1 MKHSSLTRFAKK
13 FFNSRRIVKV
23 SSLVVGISCLFLFQ
37 NCENFGAFV
46 SFDDLSSTDPHKDS
60 WMPVYGLEVKNGE
73 WVKVE
78 AEVEEKLRLSD
89 RHYVTS
95 KLASIAIHGNEESA
109 ANIAIRNRLNSF
121 IRREVQNFGGPCNY
135 SNPER
140 LPVSNTGF
148 VNCNGLNLADVL
160 VDVIPT
166 ANVYRSSI
174 KKAAC
179 DYIASNASAQANIRA
194 HIANIA
200 PLVESESVPY
210 LAHQLFYLG
219 QQPRRRTMA
228 SLENLYSEASGSNNL
243 REINDDGVKLL
254 TLALC
259 HSNGWESP

>member
-1 MKHSSLTRFAKK
+1 MKSS
-13 FFNSRRIVKV
+13 IVTDFVQKLFKSHKLLKA
-23 SSLVVGISCLFLFQ
+23 SSLVVGLSCLFLFQ

-46 SFDDLSSTDPHKDS
+46 SFDQLSSTDPHQDS

-89 RHYVTS
+89 RHYVNS
-95 KLASIAIHGNEESA
+95 KLASIAIHGNEDSA
-109 ANIAIRNRLNSF
+109 TNVAIQNRLNSF
-121 IRREVQNFGGPCNY
+121 VGREVRNFGGPCNY

-140 LPVSNTGF
+140 LPISATTF
-148 VNCNGLNLADVL
+148 ATCNGLNISDVL
-160 VDVIPT
+160 VDVIPS
-166 ANVYRSSI
+166 ANVYRSAI

-179 DYIASNASAQANIRA
+179 DYIASNASVQANIKT

-200 PLVESESVPY
+200 PLVGSESVPY
-210 LAHQLFYLG
+210 IAHQLFYLG

-228 SLENLYSEASGSNNL
+228 SLEDLYTEASGSNNL
-243 REINDDGVKLL
+243 REINDEGVKLL

>member
-1 MKHSSLTRFAKK
+1 MKNSSFTNLAKK
-13 FFNSRRIVKV
+13 LFNTHRMLKA
-23 SSLVVGISCLFLFQ
+23 SSLVVGLSCLFLFQ

-46 SFDDLSSTDPHKDS
+46 SFNDLSSTDPHKDS

-89 RHYVTS
+89 RHYINS
-95 KLASIAIHGNEESA
+95 KLASIAIQGDENSA
-109 ANIAIRNRLNSF
+109 TNIAIRNRLNSF
-121 IRREVQNFGGPCNY
+121 IGREVRNFGGPCSY

-140 LPVSNTGF
+140 LPISNTGF
-148 VNCNGLNLADVL
+148 AVCNGLNLADVL
-160 VDVIPT
+160 VDVIPS
-166 ANVYRSSI
+166 ANVYRSAI

-179 DYIASNASAQANIRA
+179 DYIASNASVQANIKT

-200 PLVESESVPY
+200 PLVESENVPY
-210 LAHQLFYLG
+210 LAYQLFYLG

-228 SLENLYSEASGSNNL
+228 SLEDLYSEASGSNNL
-243 REINDDGVKLL
+243 REINDEGVKLL